1 MALNSDS
8 YTNRDEKSGLFI
20 ALVWLPALSV
30 FCFVLERQNPFS
42 QSFVVLP
49 AGIDKMVAQRTCGR
63 QQAAANLQFIGAQCH
78 CRSSKTMLIVRAGI
92 G

>member
-30 FCFVLERQNPFS
+30 FCFVLERLNPFS

-49 AGIDKMVAQRTCGR
+49 AGIDKMVAQRTC
-63 QQAAANLQFIGAQCH
+63 AAAGSSGGQFTIYRGSMPLQE
-78 CRSSKTMLIVRAGI
+78 
-92 G
+92 